1 MHMMRSMRAAF
12 ALCIGIEAVAAC
24 GGKGANGDAD
34 NSPPAAT
41 VAANSSAPAGG
52 TAETPDA
59 PPKVTPFTHGDASL
73 TYGTP
78 MKMKLVQGKLVES
91 PKVEYGEVESI
102 FLEYSPS
109 GKTSGDGLFDF
120 NAGRSK
126 TGGYNVD
133 DMVVNS
139 HGFWRI
145 NAGAHCS
152 IVLSQVGASGV
163 RGTITCPGD
172 PKGPTGPITFT
183 ATP

>member
-1 MHMMRSMRAAF
+1 MRSMRATL
-12 ALCIGIEAVAAC
+12 ALCIGMGAVAAC
-24 GGKGANGDAD
+24 GGKGASGDAK
-34 NSPPAAT
+34 NPPPADTAG
-41 VAANSSAPAGG
+41 AANSASAGDN
-52 TAETPDA
+52 AETPST

-78 MKMKLVQGKLVES
+78 MKMKLAQGKLVES
-91 PKVEYGEVESI
+91 PKEQYGEVESV

-109 GKTSGDGLFDF
+109 GKTSDEGGFDF
-120 NAGRSK
+120 NAGRNK

-133 DMVVNS
+133 DMRINS

-145 NAGAHCS
+145 NPAAHCS
-152 IVLSQVGASGV
+152 IVMSQVGASGV
-163 RGTITCPGD
+163 RGTVTCPGD